1 MTPYEKIAASWEEE
15 ILSGT
20 RPSCIWTRKAVE
32 RQRADLLRQ
41 GSADFPYVWRPDDGG
56 DVIDFIACLKH
67 VKGECAG
74 RSFVLSPWQVW
85 LVLVLFSWKRI
96 DDTHLRRYRRL
107 FLECG
112 KSSGKTALSSALLL
126 YLLCADNEGG
136 AEVVCAARATSQ
148 ARQCFDSC
156 RDMLRACPR
165 LVESFG
171 LKVLQHSI
179 VQPSSASTLL
189 PVSAQGKSLAGKILH
204 GASVDELW
212 AHYDRSVYEEMSL
225 GCDKRNNSLLSSIG
239 HAGEN
244 LLSVGYELHAT
255 AIKMLKGEL
264 KDEKTLALIFSA
276 EGYDWKTDEAI
287 LAANPNAGVSSYFDT
302 MREAQQRAVA
312 IPSLQPAFKSHIL
325 CLWEEGET
333 EKNWLEL
340 PQIAPCRE
348 PDLKMPD
355 FRLWHVGEHLGIV
368 QPDMLRPFV
377 VGMQRTSLQE
387 RAAVVYCCK
396 SYLDGVEHF
405 HLFPTYFEPSAND
418 DEQLAEAVFANFRNH
433 LGYGVTIN
441 DETGLKVKAL
451 AHDSWLTPSPRL
463 EKNGI
468 NTLPFVRGAKT
479 FSPVMDFFTSLLPDE
494 KLGRVSRIHFPE
506 DDFLLSN
513 LLGIHAHRDLNANLF
528 PRRADPEKTIDAAL
542 ACLYAL
548 RLAMAPA
555 MLDAP
560 EQSDVKMI
568 FIDDDGTVRQNGP
581 DGKLVTVHGPLPEQD
596 GSAHPADKQQ
606 GLIL

>member
-1 MTPYEKIAASWEEE
+1 VTDFEKIAAQWEDE
-15 ILSGT
+15 ILSGA
-20 RPSCIWTRKAVE
+20 RPSCIWTQKAVQ
-32 RQRADLLRQ
+32 RQRADMLRQ
-41 GSADFPYVWRPDDGG
+41 GSADFPYIWRPDDGG
-56 DVIDFIACLKH
+56 DVIDFVACLKH

-74 RSFVLSPWQVW
+74 RPFVLSPWQVW
-85 LVLVLFSWKRI
+85 MVLVLFSWKRI
-96 DDTHLRRYRRL
+96 ENTHLRRYRRL

-112 KSSGKTALSSALLL
+112 KSSGKTALSSALML
-126 YLLCADNEGG
+126 YLLAADNEGG
-136 AEVVCAARATSQ
+136 AEVVCAARATTQ

-171 LKVLQHSI
+171 LRVLTHSI

-255 AIKMLKGEL
+255 ATMMLKGTL
-264 KDEKTLALIFSA
+264 TDEKTLALIFSA
-276 EGYDWKTDEAI
+276 EGFDWKTDAAI

-302 MREAQQRAVA
+302 MREAQQRAIA

-325 CLWEEGET
+325 CLWEDGEV
-333 EKNWLEL
+333 EKQWLAPAVL
-340 PQIAPCRE
+340 TPCRE
-348 PDLKMPD
+348 QDLKMSD
-355 FRLWHVGEHLGIV
+355 FRLWHVGEHAGV
-368 QPDMLRPFV
+368 TQPDMLRPFV
-377 VGMQRTSLQE
+377 VGVQRTSLQE

-396 SYLDGVEHF
+396 SYLGGVEHY
-405 HLFPTYFEPSAND
+405 HLFPTYFEPTEND
-418 DEQLAEAVFANFRNH
+418 DDQLAEAVLANFRNH
-433 LGYGVTIN
+433 MGYGVTLN
-441 DETGLKVKAL
+441 DENGFKIKAL
-451 AHDSWLTPSPRL
+451 AHDSWLTPSAKL
-463 EKNGI
+463 ERNGI

-479 FSPVMDFFTSLLPDE
+479 FSPVMDFLTSLLQDE
-494 KLGRVSRIHFPE
+494 KLTRVNRVHFSAD

-513 LLGIHAHRDLNANLF
+513 FLGIHAHRDLNANLF
-528 PRRADPEKTIDAAL
+528 PRRQDPEKTIDAAL

-548 RLAMAPA
+548 RLAMAPG

-560 EQSDVKMI
+560 EQSDVTMT

-581 DGKLVTVHGPLPEQD
+581 DGKLVRVMGPLPETD
-596 GSAHPADKQQ
+596 GSAHPADKQ
-606 GLIL
+606 GMLL